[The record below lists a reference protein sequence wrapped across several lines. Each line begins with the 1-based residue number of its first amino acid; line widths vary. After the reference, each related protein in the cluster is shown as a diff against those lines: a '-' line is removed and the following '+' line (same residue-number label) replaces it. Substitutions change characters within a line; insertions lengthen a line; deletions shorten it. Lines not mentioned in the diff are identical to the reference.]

1 MGAGVAQTAIS
12 HRLDVTLREVDDN
25 LVNRGVENIKRRLDS
40 LVQKGKL
47 EAAQRDAA
55 LARLHPTTALEAG
68 GRATFVIAAITEN
81 FDAKRDLFKRLDG
94 ICREEAILA
103 SNTSSIPF
111 TRMAAVTKRPD
122 RFIGMHFFNPVPV
135 MPLVELTRGRDT
147 SDATLAATLELSKAL
162 GKTPITSLDY
172 PGFIVNRMLVPFI
185 NEAIR
190 ALTEGLGTRE
200 DIDQGARLGLHHPM
214 GPLELADFV
223 GLDTHLYICGVLYEG
238 LHDPR
243 FAAPPLLR
251 QLVDA
256 GHFGRKSGRG
266 FYRYGADGSRLPD
279 RRPIHAHG
287 PRRVSAATR
296 NVSAATNEAAASV
309 ATPTA
314 MTAQTTPLL
323 D

>member
-1 MGAGVAQTAIS
+1 MTVKQLYVAGAGLMGAGIAQTAIS
-12 HRLDVTLREVDDN
+12 RGFDVTLREVDDT

-47 EAAQRDAA
+47 EAAQREEA
-55 LARLHPTTALEAG
+55 LARLHPTTSLEAA
-68 GRATFVIAAITEN
+68 GRADFVIEAITEN
-81 FDAKRDLFKRLDG
+81 FEAKQDLFKRLDG
-94 ICREEAILA
+94 VCKPEAILA
-103 SNTSSIPF
+103 SNTSSIPV
-111 TRMAAVTKRPD
+111 TRMAATTKRPD

-147 SDATLAATLELSKAL
+147 SDATLQTTLELSTSLK
-162 GKTPITSLDY
+162 KKPITSLDY

-190 ALTEGLGTRE
+190 ALMEGLGTRE
-200 DIDQGARLGLHHPM
+200 DIDQGAKLGLHHPM

-223 GLDTHLYICGVLYEG
+223 GLDTHLYICAVLYEG
-238 LHDPR
+238 LHEPR

-266 FYRYGADGSRLPD
+266 FYRYGPDGSRLPD
-279 RRPIHAHG
+279 
-287 PRRVSAATR
+287 
-296 NVSAATNEAAASV
+296 
-309 ATPTA
+309 
-314 MTAQTTPLL
+314 
-323 D
+323 

>member
-1 MGAGVAQTAIS
+1 MTIKQLYVAGAGLMGAGIAQTAIS
-12 HRLDVTLREVDDN
+12 SGFDVTLREVDDN

-40 LVQKGKL
+40 LVQKGRL
-47 EAAQRDAA
+47 EAGQREEV
-55 LARLHPTTALEAG
+55 LARLHPTTSLEAA
-68 GRATFVIAAITEN
+68 GRADFVIEAITEN
-81 FDAKRDLFKRLDG
+81 FEAKRDLFKRLDG

-103 SNTSSIPF
+103 SNTSSIPI

-135 MPLVELTRGRDT
+135 
-147 SDATLAATLELSKAL
+147 LELSKAL

-200 DIDQGARLGLHHPM
+200 DIDQGAKLGLHHPM

-256 GHFGRKSGRG
+256 GHFGRKTGRG
-266 FYRYGADGSRLPD
+266 FYRYGADGRLLPD
-279 RRPIHAHG
+279 
-287 PRRVSAATR
+287 
-296 NVSAATNEAAASV
+296 
-309 ATPTA
+309 
-314 MTAQTTPLL
+314 
-323 D
+323 

>member
-1 MGAGVAQTAIS
+1 MTIKQLYVAGAGLMGAGIAQTGITCGF
-12 HRLDVTLREVDDN
+12 DVALREVDDK
-25 LVNRGVENIKRRLDS
+25 LVARGVENITKRLDS

-47 EAAQRDAA
+47 DTAQRDTA
-55 LARLHPTTALEAG
+55 LNRLHPTTSLEAA
-68 GRATFVIAAITEN
+68 GRADFVIEAITEN
-81 FDAKRDLFKRLDG
+81 FEAKQDLFKRLDS
-94 ICREEAILA
+94 ICKPEAILA
-103 SNTSSIPF
+103 SNTSSIPI
-111 TRMAAVTKRPD
+111 TRMAATTKRPD

-147 SDATLAATLELSKAL
+147 SDATLATTLELSRSL
-162 GKTPITSLDY
+162 NKTPITSLDY

-190 ALTEGLGTRE
+190 ALMEGLGTRE

-223 GLDTHLYICGVLYEG
+223 GLDTHLYICGVLYDG

-256 GHFGRKSGRG
+256 GHFGRKTGRG
-266 FYRYGADGSRLPD
+266 FYRYGPDGTRLPD
-279 RRPIHAHG
+279 
-287 PRRVSAATR
+287 
-296 NVSAATNEAAASV
+296 
-309 ATPTA
+309 
-314 MTAQTTPLL
+314 
-323 D
+323 

>member
-1 MGAGVAQTAIS
+1 VTIKQLYVAGAGLMGAGITQTAITS
-12 HRLDVTLREVDDN
+12 GYDVTLREVDDAV
-25 LVNRGVENIKRRLDS
+25 VNHGVESIKKRLDS

-55 LARLHPTTALEAG
+55 LARLRPTTSLEAA
-68 GRATFVIAAITEN
+68 GRADFVIEAITES
-81 FDAKRDLFKRLDG
+81 FEAKRELFKRLDG
-94 ICREEAILA
+94 ICRPEAILA
-103 SNTSSIPF
+103 SNTSSIPI
-111 TRMAAVTKRPD
+111 TKMAAVTQRPD

-135 MPLVELTRGRDT
+135 MPLVEITKGRDT
-147 SDATLAATLELSKAL
+147 SDSTVAITLELSKTM

-190 ALTEGLGTRE
+190 ALMQGLGTRE
-200 DIDQGARLGLHHPM
+200 DIDQGAKLGLHHPM

-238 LHDPR
+238 LHDPQ
-243 FAAPPLLR
+243 FAAPPLLQ

-266 FYRYGADGSRLPD
+266 FYRYGPDGSRVPD
-279 RRPIHAHG
+279 
-287 PRRVSAATR
+287 
-296 NVSAATNEAAASV
+296 
-309 ATPTA
+309 
-314 MTAQTTPLL
+314 
-323 D
+323 

>member
-1 MGAGVAQTAIS
+1 MAVRQLYVVGAGLMGAGIAQTAMTS
-12 HRLDVTLREVDDN
+12 GYDVTLREVSDA
-25 LVNRGVENIKRRLDS
+25 LVTRGVANIKGRLENQ
-40 LVQKGKL
+40 VRKGKL
-47 EAAQRDAA
+47 EAGQRDTA
-55 LARLHPTTALEAG
+55 LSRLHPTTSLEAA
-68 GRATFVIAAITEN
+68 RSADFVIEAITEN
-81 FDAKRDLFKRLDG
+81 FDAKRDLFKQLDG
-94 ICREEAILA
+94 ICKAECILA
-103 SNTSSIPF
+103 SNTSSIPI
-111 TRMAAVTKRPD
+111 TRMAAVTQRPD

-147 SDATLAATLELSKAL
+147 SEATLATTLEVSKAL

-190 ALTEGLGTRE
+190 ALMEGLGTRE
-200 DIDQGARLGLHHPM
+200 DIDQGAKLGLHHPM

-256 GHFGRKSGRG
+256 GHFGRKTGRG
-266 FYRYGADGSRLPD
+266 FYRYGPDGSR
-279 RRPIHAHG
+279 
-287 PRRVSAATR
+287 
-296 NVSAATNEAAASV
+296 V
-309 ATPTA
+309 A
-314 MTAQTTPLL
+314 